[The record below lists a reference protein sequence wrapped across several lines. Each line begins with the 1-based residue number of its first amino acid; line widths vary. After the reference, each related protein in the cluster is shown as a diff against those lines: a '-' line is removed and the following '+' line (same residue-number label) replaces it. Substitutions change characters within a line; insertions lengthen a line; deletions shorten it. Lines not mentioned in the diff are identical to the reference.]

1 MVIGGTLFNLAAVN
15 NKHNTTPVLLTRTVS
30 STTTVILTVT
40 ETTYQ
45 TANITLH
52 ACASQTNTVRLAA
65 RQPSINGDCHD
76 GHEHSSLPFNP
87 AISVMK
93 QKPKGIDLATTT
105 KYSKHHSRHKI
116 HLNQISTTLTIE
128 AACLHMI
135 GNEPRLST
143 LPTPSTMRESLKYP
157 VVTVSKVVTAYIVSL
172 VVVTISAEGPRVVSA
187 SV

>member
-1 MVIGGTLFNLAAVN
+1 MTTSCHHESSSFP
-15 NKHNTTPVLLTRTVS
+15 TTPVLLTRTVS
-30 STTTVILTVT
+30 STTTVILAVTVT

-45 TANITLH
+45 TANITIP

-65 RQPSINGDCHD
+65 RQPSINSDCHD
-76 GHEHSSLPFNP
+76 AHEHSSLPFNP
-87 AISVMK
+87 AISVIK
-93 QKPKGIDLATTT
+93 QKPKGIDLTTTT

-128 AACLHMI
+128 AACLHII

-157 VVTVSKVVTAYIVSL
+157 VVTISKVVTAYIVSL
-172 VVVTISAEGPRVVSA
+172 VVVTISAEGPRVMSA

>member
-1 MVIGGTLFNLAAVN
+1 N
-15 NKHNTTPVLLTRTVS
+15 HPHSTTPVLLTRTVF
-30 STTTVILTVT
+30 STTTVALTVT
-40 ETTYQ
+40 VTENTYQ
-45 TANITLH
+45 TANITLP

-65 RQPSINGDCHD
+65 RRPSINGDCHD
-76 GHEHSSLPFNP
+76 GHEHSSPPINA
-87 AISVMK
+87 AISVIK

-105 KYSKHHSRHKI
+105 KYSKYSKHHSRHKI

-135 GNEPRLST
+135 GNEPRLSA

-172 VVVTISAEGPRVVSA
+172 VVVTMSAEGPRMVSA